1 METRARHVLIGLF
14 TLIAAALAVLFAL
27 WLGRSDRSRDFHLY
41 DIAFEEAVSGLSR
54 GSTVEFNGI
63 RVGDVVDLRL
73 DPDNPRNVFA
83 RVRVERDAPVRTD
96 TQAMLMPVGITGTSL
111 IRLSSGNA
119 PSPQP
124 LVGDDRN
131 MIPVIHATPSPM
143 SKLLAGGEDVLYN
156 FNQLLVSANTLFS
169 NENIQS
175 LGKTLA
181 HIEQTTQ
188 ALASQRDGLG
198 QAIANFNQAAVQAQ
212 SALAEMD
219 KMMRSGKQTIS
230 VDFKQTLGRA
240 DKAFTSFEKSMN
252 TLEATIQENRGSL
265 QGGARGLSEAGPA
278 LTELRSTLNTLQDVL
293 RQFDNRSGNS
303 LINREPMKEFAP

>member
-14 TLIAAALAVLFAL
+14 TLIVAALAVLFAL
-27 WLGRSDRSRDFHLY
+27 WLGRSEHSRDFHLY

-83 RVRVERDAPVRTD
+83 RVRVERNAPVRTD

-111 IRLSSGNA
+111 IRLSSGNDPA
-119 PSPQP
+119 PQP
-124 LVGDDRN
+124 LAGDDEN
-131 MIPVIHATPSPM
+131 IPIIHATPSPM
-143 SKLLAGGEDVLYN
+143 SKLLAGGEDVIYN
-156 FNQLLVSANTLFS
+156 FNQLLVSAITLFS
-169 NENIQS
+169 NEYIQRLS
-175 LGKTLA
+175 KTLA
-181 HIEQTTQ
+181 HIEKTTQ
-188 ALASQRDGLG
+188 ALANQRDGLG
-198 QAIANFNQAAVQAQ
+198 QAIANFNQAAVQTK

-293 RQFDNRSGNS
+293 RQFDNRSGS
-303 LINREPMKEFAP
+303 TLINREPMKEFAP

>member
-1 METRARHVLIGLF
+1 M
-14 TLIAAALAVLFAL
+14 
-27 WLGRSDRSRDFHLY
+27 
-41 DIAFEEAVSGLSR
+41 SGLSR

-83 RVRVERDAPVRTD
+83 RVRVERNAPVRTD

-175 LGKTLA
+175 LSKTLA
-181 HIEQTTQ
+181 HIEKTTQ
-188 ALASQRDGLG
+188 ALANQRDGLG
-198 QAIANFNQAAVQAQ
+198 QAIANFNQAAVQTK

>member
-83 RVRVERDAPVRTD
+83 RVRVERDAPVRTA

-111 IRLSSGNA
+111 IRLSSGNDPA
-119 PSPQP
+119 PQP
-124 LVGDDRN
+124 LAGDDEN
-131 MIPVIHATPSPM
+131 IPIIHATPSPM

-175 LGKTLA
+175 LSKTLA
-181 HIEQTTQ
+181 HIEKTTQ
-188 ALASQRDGLG
+188 ALANQRDGLG
-198 QAIANFNQAAVQAQ
+198 QAIANFNQAAVHAK

>member
-83 RVRVERDAPVRTD
+83 RVRVERNAPVRTD

-111 IRLSSGNA
+111 IRLSSGNDPA
-119 PSPQP
+119 PQP
-124 LVGDDRN
+124 LAGDDEN
-131 MIPVIHATPSPM
+131 IPIIHATPSPM

-169 NENIQS
+169 NENIQKLS
-175 LGKTLA
+175 QTLA
-181 HIEQTTQ
+181 HIEKTTQ